1 MRIPGQ
7 TPLGLVW
14 GENLRN
20 GKARVEWHWEC
31 GCACHP
37 RGEPGPHIHPCDYHF
52 QKAMKSNIKAKLES
66 GMKQIIK
73 DTLIYAKD
81 SGDFDKL
88 VEAEKRKRG
97 KQ

>member
-1 MRIPGQ
+1 
-7 TPLGLVW
+7 
-14 GENLRN
+14 
-20 GKARVEWHWEC
+20 
-31 GCACHP
+31 
-37 RGEPGPHIHPCDYHF
+37 
-52 QKAMKSNIKAKLES
+52 MKSNIKAKLES